1 MAAVLEIGSI
11 RERFPLKWM
20 NFMENTTVQ
29 EVLNIETCSINDA
42 QMFFSSGQT
51 GKKNGVN

>member
-20 NFMENTTVQ
+20 NLMENTTVH

-42 QMFFSSGQT
+42 QMVFSSGQT
-51 GKKNGVN
+51 GEKNGVN